1 MFYEAERRGAPPLA
15 LSLAFGA
22 DGSAREIAAPPR
34 AALPAQRLGPR
45 RARRAATA
53 PRALLSSLED
63 APFYARARI
72 AHRLDGEEAVSIH
85 EALDLDRFASPIVKA
100 MLPFRMP
107 RALY

>member
-1 MFYEAERRGAPPLA
+1 MRPSGAAPPLA

-34 AALPAQRLGPR
+34 CGAAAQRLGPR
-45 RARRAATA
+45 PARRAATA
-53 PRALLSSLED
+53 SLDCCPSLED

-72 AHRLDGEEAVSIH
+72 AHRLDGEDAVSMH
-85 EALDLDRFASPIVKA
+85 ETLDLDRFASPVVQA